1 MAGKIIVSF
10 SHKGGVG
17 KTTLVHNIGVALATK
32 GQKVLLI
39 DFDSQRNLSA
49 NVAGFGDSVEYKSIL
64 KDDETDEEMDRG
76 FEEFEKRNTK
86 WQEFENTY
94 ASFLD
99 VLTKKDKP
107 IYKYTEYEKRNKQMD
122 LFELMGK
129 SYEKDSNL
137 SLIRGDI
144 KAINDIEMMVQADRF
159 TNFADTTLSRSY
171 QIQETLTS
179 LSKQY
184 DVILI
189 DTSPSSVSLLNGLLV
204 QICDY
209 FYTPFQPNLF
219 SLQAIHGMDDVINQW
234 NDSLKYLISG
244 SKNNLKDKAVYLG
257 CIVNMTKKYKN
268 QGNKV
273 PRYNVEQK
281 QKLNDALKKFIKN
294 RFVNVLTEDNFSYY
308 FPNQIP
314 YIINDVRHFTG
325 KLGDI
330 AEKEGISV
338 YELTSEVAGLN
349 LDDESKDDSY
359 ALNFQDFKR
368 TISQIAD
375 GFIKLK

>member
-64 KDDETDEEMDRG
+64 KDDETDEEIERS
-76 FEEFEKRNTK
+76 FEELEKRSAKWEEFEKM
-86 WQEFENTY
+86 Y

-99 VLTKKDKP
+99 VFAKKDKP
-107 IYKYTEYEKRNKQMD
+107 VFKYTAYDKRAKNVD
-122 LFELMGK
+122 LFDCLGK
-129 SYEKDSNL
+129 GDNQDSYL
-137 SLIRGDI
+137 TLIRGDI
-144 KAINDIEMMVQADRF
+144 KAINDIEKMVQSDLF
-159 TNFADTTLSRSY
+159 TRYTDTTLSNSYKIQQVLVDLSY
-171 QIQETLTS
+171 Q
-179 LSKQY
+179 Y
-184 DVILI
+184 DFIII
-189 DTSPSSVSLLNGLLV
+189 DTAPSSVSLLNGLLV

-209 FYTPFQPNLF
+209 FYTPFQPSLS
-219 SLQAIHGMDDVINQW
+219 SLQAVQGMDDVINQW
-234 NDSLKYLISG
+234 NDGLKFLISG
-244 SKNNLKDKAVYLG
+244 SNGLRDKAVYLG

-268 QGNKV
+268 QGNKI

-281 QKLNDALKKFIKN
+281 EKLNSALQKFVKN
-294 RFVNVLTEDNFSYY
+294 RFINILDDFTKY
-308 FPNQIP
+308 FPGQTP
-314 YIINDVRHFTG
+314 FIINDVRHFTG
-325 KLGDI
+325 KLGNI
-330 AEKEGISV
+330 AEKNGISV
-338 YELTSEVAGLN
+338 YELTSEIARLN
-349 LDDESKDDSY
+349 LDDTDNKNSY